1 MIRGGRFART
11 GLVLPIVLIALNT
24 VYLSAALNIESQFS
38 SGAGIGPRTVPIL
51 VSLCMYVAL
60 VVVLY
65 GELRDD
71 GASEPRGAVIRPALV
86 VLATA
91 GYIFLFRPLGY
102 WIDTAL
108 YVAVLFGVFQFEI
121 RRPHFFAGYVIL
133 VAVAFYGL
141 FAGVFGVRLP
151 PLPGGLG

>member
-1 MIRGGRFART
+1 MIRGGNFTRM
-11 GLVLPIVLIALNT
+11 GLVLPLMLIAFNT
-24 VYLSAALNIESQFS
+24 VYLSAAFDIRTQFT

-51 VSLCMYVAL
+51 AALCMYVAL
-60 VVVLY
+60 LVVLVS
-65 GELRDD
+65 ELRDD
-71 GASEPRGAVIRPALV
+71 RESEPRGAILRPGLV

-108 YVAVLFGVFQFEI
+108 YVAALFAIFQFEI
-121 RRPHFFAGYVIL
+121 RRPLIFAGYVAL

-141 FAGVFGVRLP
+141 FGGVFGVRLP